1 MNDFPPYSDSCEEC
15 LAYTRTV
22 VRPAMAVPDGDG
34 GLIAAYRCPACGHT
48 WTCAW
53 GVQAGPQPPTPPVD
67 PVGLEDLVAQL
78 RIRLATQPRRPQEG
92 EAA

>member
-1 MNDFPPYSDSCEEC
+1 VTGYLPYSDTCEEC
-15 LAYTRTV
+15 LARTRTV
-22 VRPAMAVPDGDG
+22 VRPAMALPDGDG

-53 GVQAGPQPPTPPVD
+53 GLQAGPQPPEVPAD

-78 RIRLATQPRRPQEG
+78 RIRLATQRRRP
-92 EAA
+92 A

>member
-1 MNDFPPYSDSCEEC
+1 VTNYPPYSDTCEEC
-15 LAYTRTV
+15 LVRTRTV

-53 GVQAGPQPPTPPVD
+53 GIQAGPQPPAPPAD

-78 RIRLATQPRRPQEG
+78 RIRLATQLPRPG
-92 EAA
+92 AA